1 MHCPFHSIADASRS
15 VTRTRAVST
24 HDMTHDLESVVLVI
38 FMSMST
44 RLPQDS

>member
-1 MHCPFHSIADASRS
+1 MHCPLYSIADASHT
-15 VTRTRAVST
+15 VTRTRAVCT

-44 RLPQDS
+44 RLPHDS